1 MPHDRRFRFGIQL
14 ATAAT
19 GADWAAL
26 ARKAEDLGYST
37 LFLPDHFGDQLAPV
51 PAMQAAADATTD
63 LKVGCLVFDNDYKH
77 PVVLAKEVAT
87 MDVLTGGRVEL
98 GLGAGWM
105 NSDYEQSGI
114 QHDRAGVRI
123 DRMEE
128 GIAVLKG
135 LFADDGPFSFD
146 GEHYRIAGMDGRPKP
161 VQRPHPPLL
170 VGGGGKR
177 VLTIAGREADI
188 VGINPSIVSGNVD
201 ADAARSGAAT
211 LTDEKV
217 EWVKA
222 AAGDRYAELELNM
235 LIFAGMITDDAAGT
249 KAMMAPLF
257 GLEPADLDEYPHALI
272 GSVESI
278 CEDLERRRDR
288 WDVSYIVLQGDAMDA
303 LAPVVA
309 KLAGS

>member
-1 MPHDRRFRFGIQL
+1 MPHDRRFRFGVQL
-14 ATAAT
+14 ATAT
-19 GADWAAL
+19 SGEEWAAL

-37 LFLPDHFGDQLAPV
+37 LFLPDHFGHQLAPV

-63 LKVGCLVFDNDYKH
+63 LRVGCLVFDNDYKH

-87 MDVLTGGRVEL
+87 IDVLSGGRVEL

-135 LFADDGPFSFD
+135 LFADGACSFE
-146 GEHYRIAGMDGRPKP
+146 GEHYRIAALDGMPKP

-170 VGGGGKR
+170 IGGGGRR
-177 VLTIAGREADI
+177 VLSIAAREADI
-188 VGINPSIVSGNVD
+188 VGINPAIVTG
-201 ADAARSGAAT
+201 AIGAEAARNGAADE
-211 LTDEKV
+211 TDQKL

-222 AAGDRYAELELNM
+222 AAGDRYAELEINM
-235 LIFAGMITDDAAGT
+235 LIFAGIITDDPAGT
-249 KAMMAPLF
+249 KAQMAPLF
-257 GLEPADLDEYPHALI
+257 GLEPADIDDYPHALI

-278 CEDLERRRDR
+278 ADDLQRRRER
-288 WDVSYIVLQGDAMDA
+288 WDVSYIVVQGDAMDA
-303 LAPVVA
+303 LAPVVSA
-309 KLAGS
+309 LAGT

>member
-14 ATAAT
+14 SSAPS

-26 ARKAEDLGYST
+26 ARKAEDLGFST

-63 LKVGCLVFDNDYKH
+63 LRVGCLVFDNDYKH

-87 MDVLTGGRVEL
+87 IDVLSGGRVEL

-128 GIAVLKG
+128 GIAVMKG
-135 LFADDGPFSFD
+135 LFAAGAFSYE
-146 GEHYRIAGMDGRPKP
+146 GEHYRITAMDGLPKP

-170 VGGGGKR
+170 IGGGGKR
-177 VLTIAGREADI
+177 VLSIAGREADI

-201 ADAARSGAAT
+201 ADAARSGAAS
-211 LTDEKV
+211 LTDEKLA
-217 EWVKA
+217 WVKA
-222 AAGDRYAELELNM
+222 AAGDRYPELELNM
-235 LIFAGMITDDAAGT
+235 LIFAGIITDDAAGT

-257 GLEPADLDEYPHALI
+257 GLEPNDLDDYPHALI

-278 CEDLERRRDR
+278 CEDLQRRRER
-288 WDVSYIVLQGDAMDA
+288 WDVSYVVVQGDAMEA

-309 KLAGS
+309 RLSGT